1 LAQPKYFIFE
11 EKGKLGLVDLQGKTV
26 LAPTFNSIKEKQ
38 PYIIACKQAK
48 GCSVYNENLQP
59 ILKGTYNSI
68 RFGCEG
74 QFIVEK
80 NEKYGVVSE
89 KGTIILPLKY
99 SFINSNKNG
108 YTVKLNGK
116 VGLFNLEGKEII
128 PISYHWIYTDEID
141 DNILIVAELN
151 GKEGYINTKN
161 EWVIPPTYRDAFAFR
176 QGLAKVMEVRDY
188 IYINL
193 KGEPV
198 IQDFDADVIE
208 PSDNTYI
215 VGVRKKCKYMVYDLN
230 GNLLDT
236 YNLLRN
242 NLSDDAIF
250 AVKKGGKWGYIDG
263 YGKVIIPLEYEY
275 LKYDKSF
282 GVFLVKKEQRY
293 GFLDLEG
300 NVRIPHIYTKIE
312 KNALN
317 GYFLELGDK
326 VGYVKFLSIYSSANI
341 FIPAIYSKIEK
352 KSLHNKYILVYDG
365 LTPLFVDGIGN
376 QYKANVINMKKIEA
390 FSESAEEKDGVK
402 INNTIYYPDLSSK
415 SNITKKEMLHPILE
429 IAPK

>member
-1 LAQPKYFIFE
+1 MKKILFLLKQTLLLCSFTGLAQPKYFIFE

-26 LAPTFNSIKEKQ
+26 LAPTFNSIEEKQ
-38 PYIIACKQAK
+38 PYFFACSKTK
-48 GCSVYNENLQP
+48 GCSVYNGNLQLV
-59 ILKGTYNSI
+59 LKGDYNSI
-68 RFGCEG
+68 ELGCEG

-80 NEKYGVVSE
+80 NRKYGVVSE

-99 SFINSNKNG
+99 SFIDSNKNG
-108 YTVKLNGK
+108 YTVTLNDK
-116 VGLFNLEGKEII
+116 TGLFNSEGKEII
-128 PISYHWIYTDEID
+128 PISYHWIYTDKID
-141 DNILIVAELN
+141 DNIPIVAELD

-198 IQDFDADVIE
+198 IQDFDANVIE

-215 VGVRKKCKYMVYDLN
+215 VGVRKECKYMVYDLN

-263 YGKVIIPLEYEY
+263 YGKVIIPLEYEEVRNFSEGLAAVRKDGKWGY
-275 LKYDKSF
+275 INPKNEIVIPIEFTNKEVGFFKNGGAEYYTDRGAGLINLKGEIIAEPKYDSIEYVNGNIAIVSF
-282 GVFLVKKEQRY
+282 
-293 GFLDLEG
+293 
-300 NVRIPHIYTKIE
+300 
-312 KNALN
+312 N
-317 GYFLELGDK
+317 GYNYLYDF
-326 VGYVKFLSIYSSANI
+326 VK
-341 FIPAIYSKIEK
+341 EK
-352 KSLHNKYILVYDG
+352 KLKRLR
-365 LTPLFVDGIGN
+365 
-376 QYKANVINMKKIEA
+376 K
-390 FSESAEEKDGVK
+390 VK
-402 INNTIYYPDLSSK
+402 IHK
-415 SNITKKEMLHPILE
+415 GF
-429 IAPK
+429 IAVEPRCD

>member
-1 LAQPKYFIFE
+1 MKKILFLLKLTLLLCSFTGLTQPKYFIFE
-11 EKGKLGLVDLQGKTV
+11 KKGKLGLVDLQGKTV
-26 LAPTFNSIKEKQ
+26 LAPTFNSIEEKQ
-38 PYIIACKQAK
+38 PYFFACSKTK
-48 GCSVYNENLQP
+48 GCSVYNEDLQLV
-59 ILKGTYNSI
+59 LKGDYNSI
-68 RFGCEG
+68 ELGCEG

-80 NEKYGVVSE
+80 NRKYGVVSE

-128 PISYHWIYTDEID
+128 PISYHWIYTDKID
-141 DNILIVAELN
+141 DNIPIVAELD

-176 QGLAKVMEVRDY
+176 QGLAKVREVRDY

-215 VGVRKKCKYMVYDLN
+215 VGVRKECKYMVYDLN

-242 NLSDDAIF
+242 NWSDDAIF

-263 YGKVIIPLEYEY
+263 YGKVIIPLEYEEVRNFSEGLAAVRKDGKWGY
-275 LKYDKSF
+275 INLKNEVVIPIEF
-282 GVFLVKKEQRY
+282 TNEV
-293 GFLDLEG
+293 GFFKNGGAEYYTDRGAGLINLKGEIIAEPKYNSIEYIKG
-300 NVRIPHIYTKIE
+300 NVAIVSFD
-312 KNALN
+312 
-317 GYFLELGDK
+317 GYNYLYDF
-326 VGYVKFLSIYSSANI
+326 VK
-341 FIPAIYSKIEK
+341 EK
-352 KSLHNKYILVYDG
+352 KLKRLEEIR
-365 LTPLFVDGIGN
+365 
-376 QYKANVINMKKIEA
+376 IE
-390 FSESAEEKDGVK
+390 EVLIDEPRCD
-402 INNTIYYPDLSSK
+402 
-415 SNITKKEMLHPILE
+415 
-429 IAPK
+429 

>member
-1 LAQPKYFIFE
+1 MKKILFLLKLTLLLCSFTGLTQPKYFIFE

-26 LAPTFNSIKEKQ
+26 LAPTFNSIEEKQ
-38 PYIIACKQAK
+38 PYFFACSKTK
-48 GCSVYNENLQP
+48 GCSVYNGNLQLV
-59 ILKGTYNSI
+59 LKGDYNSI
-68 RFGCEG
+68 ELGCEG

-80 NEKYGVVSE
+80 NRKYGVVSE

-108 YTVKLNGK
+108 YTVTLNDK
-116 VGLFNLEGKEII
+116 TGLFNSEGKEII
-128 PISYHWIYTDEID
+128 PISYRWIYTDEID
-141 DNILIVAELN
+141 DNIPIVARLN

-176 QGLAKVMEVRDY
+176 QGLAKVREVRDY

-215 VGVRKKCKYMVYDLN
+215 VGVRKECKYMVYDLN

-242 NLSDDAIF
+242 NWSDDAIF

-263 YGKVIIPLEYEY
+263 YGKVIIPLEYEEVRNFSEGLAAVRKDGKWGY
-275 LKYDKSF
+275 INPKNEIVIPIEFTNKEVGFFKNGGAEYYTDRGAGLINLKGEIIAEPKYDSIEYVNGNIAIVSF
-282 GVFLVKKEQRY
+282 
-293 GFLDLEG
+293 
-300 NVRIPHIYTKIE
+300 
-312 KNALN
+312 N
-317 GYFLELGDK
+317 GYNYLYDF
-326 VGYVKFLSIYSSANI
+326 VK
-341 FIPAIYSKIEK
+341 EK
-352 KSLHNKYILVYDG
+352 KLKRLR
-365 LTPLFVDGIGN
+365 
-376 QYKANVINMKKIEA
+376 K
-390 FSESAEEKDGVK
+390 VK
-402 INNTIYYPDLSSK
+402 IHK
-415 SNITKKEMLHPILE
+415 GF
-429 IAPK
+429 IAVEPRCD

>member
-1 LAQPKYFIFE
+1 MKKILFLLKLTLLLCSFTGLAQPKYFIFE
-11 EKGKLGLVDLQGKTV
+11 KKGKLGLVDLQGKTV
-26 LAPTFNSIKEKQ
+26 LAPTFNSIEEKQ

-108 YTVKLNGK
+108 YTVTLNEK
-116 VGLFNLEGKEII
+116 TGLFNSEGKEII
-128 PISYHWIYTDEID
+128 PISYHWIYTDKID
-141 DNILIVAELN
+141 DNIPIVAELD

-176 QGLAKVMEVRDY
+176 QGLAKVREMRDY

-198 IQDFDADVIE
+198 IQDFDAYVID

-215 VGVRKKCKYMVYDLN
+215 VGVRKECKYMVYDLN

-242 NLSDDAIF
+242 NWSGNAIF
-250 AVKKGGKWGYIDG
+250 GVKKGGKWGYIDG
-263 YGKVIIPLEYEY
+263 YGKVIVLFEYEEVNNFSEGLASVRKDGKWGY
-275 LKYDKSF
+275 INPKNEIVIPIEFTNKEVGFFKNGGAEYYTDSGAGLINLKGEIIAEPKYNSIEYIK
-282 GVFLVKKEQRY
+282 
-293 GFLDLEG
+293 G
-300 NVRIPHIYTKIE
+300 NVAIVSFD
-312 KNALN
+312 
-317 GYFLELGDK
+317 GYNYLYDF
-326 VGYVKFLSIYSSANI
+326 VK
-341 FIPAIYSKIEK
+341 EK
-352 KSLHNKYILVYDG
+352 KLKRLEEIR
-365 LTPLFVDGIGN
+365 
-376 QYKANVINMKKIEA
+376 IE
-390 FSESAEEKDGVK
+390 EVLIDEPRCD
-402 INNTIYYPDLSSK
+402 
-415 SNITKKEMLHPILE
+415 
-429 IAPK
+429 

>member
-1 LAQPKYFIFE
+1 MKKNLFLLKLTLLLCGFTGLAQPKYFIFE

-38 PYIIACKQAK
+38 PYFIACKQAK

-141 DNILIVAELN
+141 DKILIVAELN

-161 EWVIPPTYRDAFAFR
+161 EWVIPATYRDAFAFR

-236 YNLLRN
+236 YDLLRK

-263 YGKVIIPLEYEY
+263 YGKVIIPLEYEEVGNFSEGLAAVRKDGKWGYINLKNEVVIPIEFTNRGVGSFKNGVAEYYDDRGIGLINLKGEIIAEPKYNSIEYINGNIAIVLFDDYYY
-275 LKYDKSF
+275 LYDF
-282 GVFLVKKEQRY
+282 VK
-293 GFLDLEG
+293 
-300 NVRIPHIYTKIE
+300 
-312 KNALN
+312 
-317 GYFLELGDK
+317 
-326 VGYVKFLSIYSSANI
+326 
-341 FIPAIYSKIEK
+341 EK
-352 KSLHNKYILVYDG
+352 KLKRLEEI
-365 LTPLFVDGIGN
+365 
-376 QYKANVINMKKIEA
+376 KIEA
-390 FSESAEEKDGVK
+390 TDIA
-402 INNTIYYPDLSSK
+402 
-415 SNITKKEMLHPILE
+415 
-429 IAPK
+429 IAPDCD

>member
-1 LAQPKYFIFE
+1 MKKIYFLLKLTLLLCGFTGLAQPKYFIFE
-11 EKGKLGLVDLQGKTV
+11 EKGRLGLVDLQGKTV

-38 PYIIACKQAK
+38 PYFIACKQAK

-236 YNLLRN
+236 YDLLRK

-250 AVKKGGKWGYIDG
+250 AVRKDGKWGYINL
-263 YGKVIIPLEYEY
+263 KNEVVIPIEFTNRGVGSFKNGVATYYTDSGIGLINLKGEIIAEP
-275 LKYDKSF
+275 KYDSIEYVKGNIAIVSF
-282 GVFLVKKEQRY
+282 DDYYYLYDFVKEKKLKR
-293 GFLDLEG
+293 LEE
-300 NVRIPHIYTKIE
+300 IKIE
-312 KNALN
+312 ETDIA
-317 GYFLELGDK
+317 
-326 VGYVKFLSIYSSANI
+326 
-341 FIPAIYSKIEK
+341 
-352 KSLHNKYILVYDG
+352 
-365 LTPLFVDGIGN
+365 
-376 QYKANVINMKKIEA
+376 
-390 FSESAEEKDGVK
+390 
-402 INNTIYYPDLSSK
+402 
-415 SNITKKEMLHPILE
+415 
-429 IAPK
+429 IAPDCD